1 MFTETLEN
9 LCKASVVKRNLLDE
23 SRGKYFVASILAG
36 LYVGLGIFL
45 IMTVGGLTKPMGAH
59 FRIFIGL
66 AFGVALSL
74 VVMAGSELFTG
85 NNLIMAAGA
94 ANRDVSWKDAGRIWG
109 MSYLGNLVGSIIAGG
124 LFIFSGAAA
133 PGSPVGEF
141 IVNLSKAKMSGAP
154 ASLIFKGILCNLLVC
169 LAVLC
174 CIKMKEEG
182 AKLIMVFWC
191 LFAFITSGYEHS
203 IANMSIFTAGLMYPA
218 ASGVSLGGAVSN
230 LLWVTFGNFIGGSVL
245 GLTYYYMGKKK
256 LCGQGEIKGIY
267 R

>member
-1 MFTETLEN
+1 MLKEMRILFTETLEK
-9 LCKASVVKRNLLDE
+9 LSKASSAKRNLLDE
-23 SRGKYFVASILAG
+23 SMGKYFVASLLAG

-45 IMTVGGLTKPMGAH
+45 IMTVGGLTKGMGPH
-59 FRIFIGL
+59 FKIFIGL

-94 ANRDVSWKDAGRIWG
+94 ANKEVSWGDAGKVWG
-109 MSYLGNLVGSIIAGG
+109 LSYFGNLAGSIIAGA
-124 LFIFSGAAA
+124 LFVYSGAAA
-133 PGSPVGEF
+133 SGSPVAEF
-141 IVNLSKAKMSGAP
+141 IVNLSKAKMGGAP
-154 ASLIFKGILCNLLVC
+154 VSLIFKGILCNLLVC

-182 AKLIMVFWC
+182 AKLIMIFWC

-218 ASGVSLGGAVSN
+218 VAGVSFGGAVSN
-230 LLWVTFGNFIGGSVL
+230 LLWVTLGNFIGGSVL
-245 GLTYYYMGKKK
+245 GLAYYYMGKKNN
-256 LCGQGEIKGIY
+256 
-267 R
+267 